1 MDIYITNYF
10 CSILFS
16 LCILYMKFAEKL
28 FTNKMF
34 LYVVLIL
41 TILTVLGY
49 IAQKKMGSVLF
60 LIAFG
65 IIMKQFNQ
73 NMTVVLLA
81 SVFVTSL
88 FTFVQ
93 ESDAFK
99 MDGFRSR
106 YKKRKGDK
114 ALKEDFV
121 SGNEKVAQYNE
132 IKNTY
137 NDLITTIKAKT
148 AKIKDMTRK
157 IKV

>member
-1 MDIYITNYF
+1 
-10 CSILFS
+10 
-16 LCILYMKFAEKL
+16 MKFAEKL

-34 LYVVLIL
+34 LYVILVL

-49 IAQKKMGSVLF
+49 IAQKKTDSVLF

-65 IIMKQFNQ
+65 IFMRQFNK

-88 FTFVQ
+88 YTYMKDSTL
-93 ESDAFK
+93 ETTS
-99 MDGFRSR
+99 GFRSR
-106 YKKRKGDK
+106 YKKKKTTK
-114 ALKEDFV
+114 ASKEDFV
-121 SGNEKVAQYNE
+121 SGNDKVAQYNE

-137 NDLITTIKAKT
+137 SDLISTIKAKT

>member
-1 MDIYITNYF
+1 
-10 CSILFS
+10 
-16 LCILYMKFAEKL
+16 MKLAEKL

-49 IAQKKMGSVLF
+49 IAQKKMDSVLF
-60 LIAFG
+60 LLAFG
-65 IIMKQFNQ
+65 VIMRQFNK

-88 FTFVQ
+88 FTYIK
-93 ESDAFK
+93 ENTLDN

-114 ALKEDFV
+114 SLKEDFV
-121 SGNEKVAQYNE
+121 SGNDKVNQYNE